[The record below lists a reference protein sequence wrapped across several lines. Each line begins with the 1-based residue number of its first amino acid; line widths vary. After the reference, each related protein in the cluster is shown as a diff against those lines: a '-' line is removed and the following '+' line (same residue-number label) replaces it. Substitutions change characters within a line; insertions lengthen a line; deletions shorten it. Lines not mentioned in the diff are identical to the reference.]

1 MGRQPAALGI
11 RAVLVSWRDVM
22 ADIRA
27 GHIPESRQSVQ
38 RVTRQAL
45 ALLDDIERE
54 HADDLPEDQPVTS
67 QFLAVARSEVK
78 GATFHDLADSGE
90 DAG

>member
-1 MGRQPAALGI
+1 
-11 RAVLVSWRDVM
+11 M

-27 GHIPESRQSVQ
+27 GRIPESRQSVQ

-45 ALLDDIERE
+45 ARLDDIERE
-54 HADDLPEDQPVTS
+54 HADDLAEDPPGTS
-67 QFLAVARSEVK
+67 QLLASARSEVQ